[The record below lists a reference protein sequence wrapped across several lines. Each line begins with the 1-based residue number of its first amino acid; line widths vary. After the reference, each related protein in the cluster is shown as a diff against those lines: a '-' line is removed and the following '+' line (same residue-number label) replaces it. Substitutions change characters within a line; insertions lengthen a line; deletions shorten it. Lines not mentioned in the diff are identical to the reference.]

1 MTALIL
7 IRPDDIQK
15 GSSYRFSDQ
24 IINGFRKEE
33 ELFVVGMG
41 NAISLACAAVQRATS
56 LMKGAIS
63 EISLDYIGSSKLG
76 LAGVFIVLNKASKR
90 DLSSE
95 AKELE
100 KGMRL
105 TFERDGQLLVVSNTL
120 FPERAIPLALS
131 RLAESACLKIS
142 ASGTAINRQ
151 VPIALELTKGDIAKD
166 DLGIILT
173 ALSTVQ
179 FKVNDKTIPE
189 TVMEIFIKK
198 GCQTNVSKKHDQMM
212 KMLTSG

>member
-1 MTALIL
+1 MTELIL
-7 IRPDDIQK
+7 IRADDIQK

-24 IINGFRKEE
+24 IINGLRKAE

-41 NAISLACAAVQRATS
+41 NAVSLASTAVQRATS
-56 LMKGAIS
+56 LTRGAIS
-63 EISLDYIGSSKLG
+63 EISLDYIGSPKLG
-76 LAGVFIVLNKASKR
+76 IAGVFIVLSKNSKR
-90 DLSSE
+90 DLVSE
-95 AKELE
+95 ARDLE
-100 KGMRL
+100 KGMKL

-131 RLAESACLKIS
+131 RLAESDCLKIS

-151 VPIALELTKGDIAKD
+151 VLIALELTKGNIAKGE
-166 DLGIILT
+166 LGIILT
-173 ALSTVQ
+173 TISTVQ
-179 FKVNDKTIPE
+179 FKIDDKTIPE

-198 GCQTNVSKKHDQMM
+198 DRKTLFSKKHDQMM